1 MAEPTYYS
9 NQTWPGIPSDVV
21 RSTVS
26 QEQADLIALQLHAAR
41 PDPRTPAPAVNYDEQ
56 LP

>member
-41 PDPRTPAPAVNYDEQ
+41 PDPHTPAPAVNYDEQ